1 MSEADA
7 SGGSTA
13 DEVEGILAA
22 VLAGDPVD
30 AVVDRVVAAAAADQ
44 PGYRIVVAARSGPAR
59 VHGRSLDLPRRVV
72 LALDRVTTGA
82 PARPDGS
89 PGTPVTGVVEA
100 DLDVAPWADAA
111 ADLEN
116 AGLGAPVLLP
126 LVEREAVLGVLAA
139 FPPRGSGAAL
149 PEEVGRSLERWATV
163 AALALARA
171 ADRQRLRRSALHDDA
186 TGLPN
191 QSTVM
196 ARLREA
202 LHRRPRRPMALV
214 QLTVDRLDALE
225 DGLVGAQGD
234 ALLRAVGERLR
245 AVIRPE
251 DLVGHLRGSSF
262 AVICD
267 DVGPHEATEVGERVR
282 QALAQPVSVGDHD
295 IAITPGVGVVVA
307 TELDTVNGLIHKAG
321 IAARESAAAGGV
333 EVVRYRP
340 GTYEAAVARIDL
352 ERDLRRAL
360 SGEGLWLAY
369 QPQVSLHPVPGRL
382 VGAEALVRWDS
393 PRGSIGPEEFIPVA
407 EESGLVVDLGGWA
420 LDTAAAALAGPIDAV
435 GVSVNV
441 SARQLDD
448 PELLA
453 RVDAAVQ
460 RHGIDPSRLC
470 LEITESALVRDVDR
484 SASLLRRL
492 HGRGVRIS
500 IDDFGTGYASLE
512 HLRQVEVA
520 DTLKIDRIFVG
531 GIVHDARD
539 RAIVAA
545 AVTLGRTLGFTVV
558 AEGVEDVEQARIL
571 AEMGCDAAQGY
582 LYGEAVAAEELA
594 IWRPPTPDLEL

>member
-1 MSEADA
+1 VTPPDDVDGVLAA
-7 SGGSTA
+7 
-13 DEVEGILAA
+13 ILA
-22 VLAGDPVD
+22 GEPVD
-30 AVVDRVVAAAAADQ
+30 VVAEWVAAAAAAEV
-44 PGYRIVVAARSGPAR
+44 PGHRVVVAARSGPAR
-59 VHGRSLDLPRRVV
+59 VHGRALDLPRRAV
-72 LALDRVTTGA
+72 LALDRVATGA
-82 PARPDGS
+82 GVDG
-89 PGTPVTGVVEA
+89 VEVA
-100 DLDVAPWADAA
+100 DLAAAPWADAA
-111 ADLEN
+111 PDLEA
-116 AGLGAPVLLP
+116 AGLGSPVLVP
-126 LVEREAVLGVLAA
+126 LTERGELLGVLAA
-139 FPPRGSGAAL
+139 VPERSPGAAA
-149 PEEVGRSLERWATV
+149 PEAEAVGRALAPWATV

-171 ADRQRLRRSALHDDA
+171 ADRNRLRQSALEHDA

-191 QSTVM
+191 QSMVM

-202 LHRRPRRPMALV
+202 LHRRPRRSMALV
-214 QLTVDRLDALE
+214 QVALDRLDTLE

-245 AVIRPE
+245 AVIRPG
-251 DLVGHLRGSSF
+251 DLVGHLRGSAF

-267 DVGPHEATEVGERVR
+267 EVGPHEATEMGARVR
-282 QALAQPVSVGDHD
+282 RALALPVAVGDHD

-307 TELDTVNGLIHKAG
+307 TELDTVNSLIHKAG
-321 IAARESAAAGGV
+321 IATRESVSLGGS

-360 SGEGLWLAY
+360 AGDGLRLAY
-369 QPQVSLHPVPGRL
+369 QPLVALGSGHL

-393 PRGSIGPEEFIPVA
+393 PRGPIGPEEFIPVA
-407 EESGLVVDLGGWA
+407 EETGLVVELGGWA
-420 LDTAAAALAGPIDAV
+420 LDTAVAAVAGPISDV

-448 PELLA
+448 PRLLG
-453 RVDAAVQ
+453 RVDAALD
-460 RHGIDPSRLC
+460 RHGIDPARLC
-470 LEITESALVRDVDR
+470 LEVTESALVRDVER
-484 SASLLRRL
+484 SAALLRRL
-492 HGRGVRIS
+492 HQRGVRIA

-512 HLRQVEVA
+512 HLRQVDVA

-558 AEGVEDVEQARIL
+558 AEGVEHPDQATL
-571 AEMGCDAAQGY
+571 LEEMGCDAGQGY
-582 LYGEAVAAEELA
+582 LYGEAVAVEELA
-594 IWRPPTPDLEL
+594 AWRDPEP